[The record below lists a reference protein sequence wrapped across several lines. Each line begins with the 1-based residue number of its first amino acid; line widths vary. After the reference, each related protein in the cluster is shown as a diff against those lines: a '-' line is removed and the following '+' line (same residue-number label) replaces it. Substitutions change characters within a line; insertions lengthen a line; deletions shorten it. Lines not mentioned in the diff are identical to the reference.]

1 MTSQDETSRSQS
13 TSIWPDASLL
23 GVALIWGINMPIMK
37 TGLEQLDPFVFNA
50 LRLIISASCLAAF
63 AWRERRAGVRPA
75 PGISWRQILTYALLI
90 GILYQVL
97 FLMGMDRTTAGN
109 TGLIMATVP
118 VWTALLAS
126 LFIGER
132 LSRLA
137 WGGLTLALGGT
148 VIVALQKSDVS
159 TGNEH
164 LMGNIIILLSALA
177 WAGGTVYSR
186 PLLKSISPMQLS
198 ASAALCALPVHVL
211 LAMGRYGDSVPALQ
225 SINLWAILLY
235 AGILSSGLSLPMW
248 NFGVRH
254 AGAAHAAAVQNLVPL
269 IAIGAAWIGRGEA
282 ATASQIWGGTLILG
296 GLVVMRV
303 GRRIAEVPQ
312 PEPSMRTATVT
323 EG

>member
-1 MTSQDETSRSQS
+1 MTSPDETSRDQ
-13 TSIWPDASLL
+13 TTGVWPDACLL

-63 AWRERRAGVRPA
+63 AWRERRAGVRPG
-75 PGISWRQILTYALLI
+75 PEISWRQILTYATLI
-90 GILYQVL
+90 GGLYQVL

-126 LFIGER
+126 VFIGER

-148 VIVALQKSDVS
+148 VIVALQKGDIS

-186 PLLKSISPMQLS
+186 PLLKSISPMRLS

-225 SINLWAILLY
+225 SVNLWAILLY

-303 GRRIAEVPQ
+303 GRRIADVPQ
-312 PEPSMRTATVT
+312 PEPSMRTAAVT